1 VKLTLPMLRWIS
13 VLLLTIVVTFEF
25 IQTAFAAVSAEE
37 STGIIFFAAI
47 ASLIIGLPNKRY
59 RTLTGLMVVLGS
71 IASVA
76 LAGLW
81 LVGAATAA
89 AFFVVYGLGVS
100 LILGRED
107 AHPLLLPVYALSHRA
122 YSGVQ
127 NLSRRTE
134 LRLRLMRDQIG
145 SRFPIFKPVI
155 SSIGWALT
163 GSVRLGSCMMRT
175 VILVISRALSLAA
188 RLISVAQKFLAHTTG
203 LALSLAAEARKV
215 SVLSARVLYH
225 SRASILLWA
234 ILFASVAFSPLV
246 VTWGSEYVKNG
257 SFDQGF
263 GGWTVPGTRYH
274 REGFSEDHWTRPEN
288 CLAMTVWS
296 QRGLSYDRV
305 MVFQSLDAELSWG
318 TWTVSGY
325 MGNVDVGKECD
336 ALATSIIIVL
346 RDNLGGTRYLKY
358 AVLVEGELHPTPT
371 EAVIEVGKGGLIF
384 TRDLISSIRE
394 VWNAPYV
401 IGWRVTGVELLVEF
415 RNNWGDNVHLE
426 AVFDEISLRRESD
439 LRWLAWLASLALW
452 LLPVTC
458 LPTLIWAYSR
468 VPKEKPI

>member
-1 VKLTLPMLRWIS
+1 MLRWIS

-203 LALSLAAEARKV
+203 PALSLAAEARKV

-246 VTWGSEYVKNG
+246 VTWGSEYVNNG
-257 SFDQGF
+257 SFDQRF
-263 GGWTVPGTRYH
+263 DGWTIPRVRY
-274 REGFSEDHWTRPEN
+274 RDEGFSNDHWYLPGEN
-288 CLAMTVWS
+288 CLTMVVYS
-296 QRGLSYDRV
+296 RRGLSYDRV
-305 MVFQSLDAELSWG
+305 AVFQPMDVELSWG
-318 TWTVSGY
+318 TWIVRGY
-325 MGNVDVGKECD
+325 MGNVDVHRERPECD
-336 ALATSIIIVL
+336 VLLTSVTIVL
-346 RDNLGGTRYLKY
+346 RDNAGETRRLKY
-358 AVLVEGELHPTPT
+358 AVFVEGELASSPA
-371 EAVIEVGKGGLIF
+371 EGIVEVGRGRDLRVDFAK
-384 TRDLISSIRE
+384 DLISSIRD
-394 VWNAPYV
+394 VWNIPF
-401 IGWRVTGVELLVEF
+401 ILGWRVIGVELLVEF
-415 RNNWGDNVHLE
+415 WNNWGDGVHLE
-426 AVFDEISLRRESD
+426 AVFDGVSLRRESD
-439 LRWLAWLASLALW
+439 SRWPVRLAGFALW
-452 LLPVTC
+452 WLPIAC
-458 LPTLIWAYSR
+458 LPTLIWTCPR
-468 VPKEKPI
+468 VPRRS